1 MTVPTK
7 DLAALGLTPD
17 MVGAVERLAL
27 PLPVVDEARGPRAPR
42 PDDVTPD
49 PEWLEARSDV
59 LHAIGLDMQFDPDN
73 QLLQFASASDL
84 PFRIRG
90 AHPHS
95 TPSPA
100 TSIGTVELALRQL
113 GHFLIET
120 ETGAPLAIGVHEAGT
135 ISLAGIGP
143 WPSPP
148 IEDWI
153 SRMNDTW
160 LQEMVTRT
168 LLGADTWS
176 RTALAGTITR
186 LAEPVALDDPPR
198 GLDDLLARVTA
209 SPAMH
214 PRAWARTL
222 DPRALDAI
230 EQHALRRAMA
240 LAGDLED
247 LLVVLPR
254 DAEDARDAWTKLC
267 HRRDDIEGVR
277 LLLREA
283 GSGAI
288 LDDVLRDTDRAGRS
302 ARVNLGSDIETADE
316 RLRRVAL
323 GDPGAWWGDT
333 AFEVRLV

>member
-7 DLAALGLTPD
+7 DLAALGLTPE
-17 MVGAVERLAL
+17 MLGPVERLAL
-27 PLPVVDEARGPRAPR
+27 PLPAVDEARGPRVPR
-42 PDDVTPD
+42 HDGERSDPD
-49 PEWLEARSDV
+49 WLEARSDV
-59 LHAIGLDMQFDPDN
+59 LHAVGIDLQLDTDTRHLAFV
-73 QLLQFASASDL
+73 SASDL
-84 PFRIRG
+84 PFRIRV

-95 TPSPA
+95 TPWPS
-100 TSIGTVELALRQL
+100 TSVGTVQLALRQL
-113 GHFLIET
+113 GRFLIET
-120 ETGAPLAIGVHEAGT
+120 ETGVPLAIGVHESGA
-135 ISLAGIGP
+135 ISLAAIGQ

-148 IEDWI
+148 IEDWM
-153 SRMNDTW
+153 SPMNDTW

-168 LLGADTWS
+168 LPAADTWT

-186 LAEPVALDDPPR
+186 LAEPVALDQSPR
-198 GLDDLLARVTA
+198 DMAALLARVAA
-209 SPAMH
+209 SPAMQ

-222 DPRALDAI
+222 DPHALDAI

-247 LLVVLPR
+247 LQVVLPR
-254 DAEDARDAWTKLC
+254 DADDARDAWTRLC

-277 LLLREA
+277 LLLHEA
-283 GSGAI
+283 GSGAT
-288 LDDVLRDTDRAGRS
+288 LDAALRDTDRAGRS
-302 ARVNLGSDIETADE
+302 ARVNLGAEVETADE